1 MKPAII
7 LKWAVAKSHSGP
19 PFRTAPTYTAA
30 GRVFFATGDRP
41 PAFIFSSPI
50 KEGILF
56 SFTSFPILANQ
67 KCNANATKKTFVAFA
82 TSFNNY
88 SPGTKE
94 TGTLTIIVIYV
105 MLHIEKGVARK
116 RSAPLFNEVIA

>member
-1 MKPAII
+1 MGRGKISQRA
-7 LKWAVAKSHSGP
+7 AFQDGP
-19 PFRTAPTYTAA
+19 YVY
-30 GRVFFATGDRP
+30 GRWPCIFATGDRP

-88 SPGTKE
+88 YPGTKE

>member
-1 MKPAII
+1 LRP
-7 LKWAVAKSHSGP
+7 
-19 PFRTAPTYTAA
+19 
-30 GRVFFATGDRP
+30 ATGRLR

-56 SFTSFPILANQ
+56 SFND
-67 KCNANATKKTFVAFA
+67 
-82 TSFNNY
+82 Y